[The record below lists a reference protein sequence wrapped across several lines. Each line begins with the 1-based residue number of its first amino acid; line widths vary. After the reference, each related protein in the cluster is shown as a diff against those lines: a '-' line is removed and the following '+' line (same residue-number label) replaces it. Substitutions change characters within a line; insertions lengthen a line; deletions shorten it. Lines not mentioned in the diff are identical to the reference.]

1 MAAPKNPSSDDKAR
15 VAPAGGSP
23 AAVGGPGG
31 EDEVLARTLFM
42 GGPTIVFKWRAI
54 EGWPVEYVSQN
65 IRQFGYTAEDFTTG
79 KVPYASI
86 VHPDDIERI
95 AAEVKQH
102 TEAGDMVFEQEYRIT
117 TRDGALRWV
126 FDYTT
131 IVRDAEQKATHYHGY
146 VLDITPRKQVEEALR
161 ESRAHY
167 EAMVE
172 SFDGLVYICSSDYKV
187 EFMNQRFIE
196 RTGFN
201 GVGHLCYKALHNL
214 DEICPWCVNENVMR
228 GKTVRWEVLS
238 PKDNR
243 WYYVVNT
250 PIRHPDG
257 TISKMAMIQDVTE
270 RKHAE
275 DMLRRRETI
284 LEAVGFASEQFMRKE
299 AWEQCIH
306 DVLARMGQAVG
317 VGRVFVSENLI
328 GMDTSLQL
336 CRRFEWTAPGVGPL
350 LYHPDLQ
357 HFALRKQG
365 FARWEDVLS
374 RGHVI
379 QGHVKEL
386 PESERQLLA
395 GQGIKSVIAVP
406 IFVEGA
412 WWGVLGFEDCS
423 VEREWSTGE
432 TEALKT
438 AAGLLGTAIQRSRAE
453 DSLRKSE
460 ERNRIILNAIP
471 DLMFRIRRDGTFLD
485 FKAEHANDLAVPP
498 SKIIGRKVPDILPPN
513 VANLTLQHIR
523 AALDTGERQIY
534 EYDLNISGRQGR
546 YEARMVVSGKD
557 EVLTMVRD
565 VTDRRRSEEQ
575 LLKLSGAVAQTADS
589 VMILDKDGRI
599 EYVNPSFE
607 RLTGYSR
614 DEAVGKRPPDILDAG
629 KHDKSFYTSIERT
642 LADGES
648 VRVEFIN
655 RKKSGEIYCQATTL
669 TPIRD
674 SEGVIVNFV
683 STGRDVTER
692 VAAHEALRESER
704 RLADIINFL
713 PDATFAIDR
722 QGKVLAWNRAMEAM
736 TGVKAADMM
745 GKGNHEYALPFYS
758 TRRPLLIDLVLTPN
772 ADVEKEYKYV
782 ERVKDSLIGEVEPS
796 ALKHTG
802 ICLWVIA
809 APLYD
814 ADGNVVGAIESLRD
828 ITEREHSQATI
839 KKLAAFPQYNPNPVL
854 EFAPDGT
861 LVYFN
866 RAAKEVAL
874 ALGKED
880 PIALLP
886 GNVKEIIQGC
896 LASNE
901 TQQGLEVTIGRQT
914 IRWAFCPVPDGPSV
928 HVYAHDITERLELE
942 AQLRQLQKMEAVGRL
957 AGGVAHDF
965 NNILTAILGYSSML
979 LLEKKLDADTA
990 EQLRE
995 IAKAADRASNLT
1007 RQLLTF
1013 SRKQAM
1019 QPKSLNLDAVIH
1031 GISPMLRRLLN
1042 ENVTLE
1048 MAEAKDLPPIFADEA
1063 MMEQVILNLVV
1074 NARDAMPKGG
1084 RIRVTTSLAEL
1095 TKVEVAQNPEAR
1107 PGRFICLSVH
1117 DTGCGMSASV
1127 QAQIFEPFF
1136 TTKQTG
1142 EGTGLG
1148 LATVY
1153 GVVKQHNGWVE
1164 VHSEENKGALFKVY
1178 IPVYTGPARQD
1189 VPRASAPPVKG
1200 GQETIL
1206 VVEDEATVRILACSV
1221 LRQYGYT
1228 VIEAGSGAEGLSVW
1242 EKKSK
1247 EIDLLLTDVVMPGG
1261 LTGIELAD
1269 KLLKKRPGLKV
1280 LLTSGY
1286 HREAIE
1292 TGDPALK
1299 KMAFLPKP
1307 FSPEDLARAVR
1318 HALEGTPHPS

>member
-1 MAAPKNPSSDDKAR
+1 MSALKNPSDEQAR
-15 VAPAGGSP
+15 AAGSSAVP
-23 AAVGGPGG
+23 AAPGG
-31 EDEVLARTLFM
+31 ADDVPTRTLFM
-42 GGPTIVFKWRAI
+42 GGPTIVFKWRAT
-54 EGWPVEYVSQN
+54 EGWPVEYVSPN
-65 IRQFGYTAEDFTTG
+65 IRQFGYAAEDFTSG
-79 KVPYASI
+79 RVPYADI

-95 AAEVKQH
+95 AAEVRQH
-102 TEAGDMVFEQEYRIT
+102 TAAGEDCFEQEYRLK
-117 TRDGALRWV
+117 TREGETRWV

-131 IVRDAEQKATHYHGY
+131 VVRDAQRHATHYHGY
-146 VLDITPRKQVEEALR
+146 VLDITHRKQVEEALR
-161 ESRAHY
+161 ESRVHY

-172 SFDGLVYICSSDYKV
+172 SFDGLIYICSSDYKV

-196 RTGFN
+196 RTGYN
-201 GVGHLCYKALHNL
+201 AVGHLCYKALHNL
-214 DEICPWCVNENVMR
+214 EEVCPWCVNENVLR
-228 GKTVRWEVLS
+228 GKTVRWEVQS

-257 TISKMAMIQDVTE
+257 TISKMAMIQDITE

-275 DMLRRRETI
+275 EMRRRREGI

-306 DVLARMGQAVG
+306 DVLTRMGQAAG

-336 CRRFEWTAPGVGPL
+336 CRRFEWTAPGTAPL
-350 LYHPDLQ
+350 LYHPELQ
-357 HFALRKQG
+357 HFALRAHG
-365 FARWEDVLS
+365 FGRWEEVLS
-374 RGHVI
+374 RGHVV

-386 PESERQLLA
+386 PEAERIFLA
-395 GQGIKSVIAVP
+395 EQGIKSIMAVP
-406 IFVEGA
+406 VFVEGA
-412 WWGVLGFEDCS
+412 WWGVLGFEACAS
-423 VEREWSTGE
+423 EREWSAGE

-438 AAGLLGTAIQRSRAE
+438 AAGLLGTAIQRSRSE
-453 DSLRKSE
+453 DNLRKSE

-485 FKAEHANDLAVPP
+485 FKAEHARDLAAPP
-498 SKIIGRKVPDILPPN
+498 AKIIGRKVVDILPPS
-513 VANLTLQHIR
+513 VANLTMQHIR
-523 AALDTGERQIY
+523 LALETGERQIY
-534 EYDLNISGRQGR
+534 EYDLDVSDKHGR
-546 YEARMVVSGKD
+546 YETRMVVSGRD
-557 EVLTMVRD
+557 EVLSMVRD

-589 VMILDKDGRI
+589 VMILNKAGVI
-599 EYVNPSFE
+599 EYVNPAFE
-607 RLTGYSR
+607 QLTGYRR
-614 DEAVGKRPPDILDAG
+614 DEAVGKRPPDILDSG
-629 KHDKSFYTSIERT
+629 KHDKSFYASIDKT
-642 LADGES
+642 LATGES

-655 RKKSGEIYCQATTL
+655 RKKSGEVYCQATTI

-674 SEGVIVNFV
+674 SEGDIVNFV
-683 STGRDVTER
+683 STGRDVTAR
-692 VAAHEALRESER
+692 VAAHDALRASER
-704 RLADIINFL
+704 RLSDMINFL

-722 QGKVLAWNRAMEAM
+722 QGRVIAWNRAMEAM
-736 TGVKAADMM
+736 SGVKASAIM
-745 GKGNHEYALPFYS
+745 GKSNHEYALPFYGK
-758 TRRPLLIDLVLTPN
+758 RRPVLIDIVLTPN

-782 ERVKDSLIGEVEPS
+782 ERVKDTLIAEVEPS
-796 ALKHTG
+796 ALKNTG

-839 KKLAAFPQYNPNPVL
+839 RKLAAFPQHNPNPVL
-854 EFAPDGT
+854 EFASDGT
-861 LVYFN
+861 LIYFN
-866 RAAKEVAL
+866 RAAKEKAL
-874 ALGKED
+874 VLGQED
-880 PIALLP
+880 PVHLVP
-886 GNVKEIIQGC
+886 GNVKEIVRTC
-896 LASNE
+896 LASGKPK
-901 TQQGLEVTIGRQT
+901 QGLEVTIGGQT
-914 IRWAFCPVPDGPSV
+914 IRWAFCPVPDSPSV
-928 HVYAHDITERLELE
+928 HAYAHDITDRLELE
-942 AQLRQLQKMEAVGRL
+942 SQLRQLQKMEAVGRL

-979 LLEKKLDADTA
+979 LQEKKLDGDTA
-990 EQLRE
+990 EQLKE
-995 IAKAADRASNLT
+995 IAKAADRASHLT

-1019 QPKSLNLDAVIH
+1019 QPKALNLNAVLR
-1031 GISPMLRRLLN
+1031 GISPMLRRLIN
-1042 ENVTLE
+1042 ESIMLE
-1048 MAEAKDLPPIFADEA
+1048 IAESAELPPVFADEA
-1063 MMEQVILNLVV
+1063 MMEQVILNLAV

-1084 RIRVTTSLAEL
+1084 RISVATSAVEL
-1095 TKVEVAQNPEAR
+1095 TEAQASHNPEAR
-1107 PGRFICLSVH
+1107 AGSFVCLAVH
-1117 DTGCGMSASV
+1117 DTGCGMSPSV

-1136 TTKQTG
+1136 TTKQPG

-1164 VHSEENKGALFKVY
+1164 VHSEPSKGALFKVF
-1178 IPVYTGPARQD
+1178 IPVHTGPVRQD
-1189 VPRASAPPVKG
+1189 APRISAPPVKG
-1200 GQETIL
+1200 GNETIL

-1269 KLLKKRPGLKV
+1269 KLMKKRPALKV

-1292 TGDPALK
+1292 TGDPSSK

-1318 HALEGTPHPS
+1318 HALDGTPHPA